1 MSPLEILPWVI
12 AGLGLLSFIATATV
26 LVKSAA
32 DQGVKQTQKD
42 SIEALVERARIKD
55 MEISDLIAADLAKD
69 AKIAALEQQVKVLE
83 GVANSGDK
91 IDAMRDAVLE
101 SIMEVHTG
109 LGKHNALALERV
121 DNVLRSIGTLPKG
134 IAAELATEIVK
145 AMRSA

>member
-55 MEISDLIAADLAKD
+55 MEISDLNAADKAKD
-69 AKIAALEQQVKVLE
+69 AEIYTLKQQVKVLE
-83 GVANSGDK
+83 GIANSG
-91 IDAMRDAVLE
+91 A
-101 SIMEVHTG
+101 S
-109 LGKHNALALERV
+109 LAIAG
-121 DNVLRSIGTLPKG
+121 NTSGTVTFFSVEYRGPL
-134 IAAELATEIVK
+134 
-145 AMRSA
+145 